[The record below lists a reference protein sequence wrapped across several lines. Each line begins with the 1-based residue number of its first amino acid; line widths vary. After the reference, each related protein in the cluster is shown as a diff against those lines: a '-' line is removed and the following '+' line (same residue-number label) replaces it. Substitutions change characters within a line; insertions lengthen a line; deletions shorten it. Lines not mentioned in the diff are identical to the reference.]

1 MAYTVSYLDGS
12 ESRFQWGN
20 KKIRIAEVTLTGT
33 YPTGGEALNPRDFG
47 MSKILHVLGNS
58 TEAAGQ
64 TSAWQV
70 HWDRTNNK
78 LKLMGLAVAATG
90 QTEHGNIAYA
100 AVSVGHLVLIGR

>member
-1 MAYTVSYLDGS
+1 MAYTVSYLDASGDK
-12 ESRFQWGN
+12 FNWGN
-20 KKIRIAEVTLTGT
+20 KKCKIAEVTFTGT
-33 YPTGGEALNPRDFG
+33 YPTGGEALTAADFG
-47 MSKILHVLGNS
+47 MREILFVLGNS

-70 HWDRTNNK
+70 FWDRTNKK

-100 AVSVGHLVLIGR
+100 AVSVGHLLLIGR